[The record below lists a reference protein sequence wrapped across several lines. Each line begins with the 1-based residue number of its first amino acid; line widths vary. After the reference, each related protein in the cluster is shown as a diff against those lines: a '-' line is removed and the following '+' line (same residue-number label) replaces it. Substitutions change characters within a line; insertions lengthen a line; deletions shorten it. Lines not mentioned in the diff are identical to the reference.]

1 VKHLLTYRVSVLPTR
16 VLYVPSHPQFPPYIY
31 CLYIYIYC
39 CAPTAPG
46 RLASCVG
53 PVSASPPRES
63 LYVNFSRRKERPK
76 RKNRRLASGGSLCI
90 WTWTRARSQGL
101 RAANA
106 DPTPPHH
113 PPPHWRT
120 CGGAASRPSPRANIR
135 PRCPLIRRP
144 SQTTPTQ
151 QQQAAAAPV
160 RPSPPT
166 PPRERTP
173 REFPENPRTPS
184 LKRPYAARAKDSAP
198 PAYPSIHKSAAVAPS
213 PNPRAPPTNLR
224 PPPLSP
230 RLLLSSRTRPNSG
243 GGAMLVYQDLL
254 TGACARALVLLGF
267 SFSFFRSA
275 RPVARAQGS
284 GFRCPDSESRGVKDF
299 VFSWGGGS
307 DGCRSAPWICLRCC
321 CFLII
326 TEL

>member
-1 VKHLLTYRVSVLPTR
+1 
-16 VLYVPSHPQFPPYIY
+16 
-31 CLYIYIYC
+31 
-39 CAPTAPG
+39 
-46 RLASCVG
+46 LASCVG

-184 LKRPYAARAKDSAP
+184 QKRPYAVRAKDSAP
-198 PAYPSIHKSAAVAPS
+198 PAYPPSINRRRSPPPQTLARPRQISARRRVS
-213 PNPRAPPTNLR
+213 SSPRAPPN
-224 PPPLSP
+224 S
-230 RLLLSSRTRPNSG
+230 SG

-254 TGACARALVLLGF
+254 TGACARAHVLLGF